1 MTEAHPMAETAGRPE
16 ARTLA
21 EAYAFVELS
30 LPPGEEWVDF
40 ARFTS
45 LHRSGDTYLLRFDGP
60 YQGRQHTIDVVVP
73 VPDASAWDESRLSYG
88 EGRSTL
94 IDAGQWC
101 LLELS
106 SAELARAGLAQLDGA
121 PPDDET
127 YRAIHGAW
135 DAARAAADEVA
146 KFLPAP
152 ADGSP
157 PSSVDGAPEDDV
169 VPATACWTTLGQRLR
184 ADRPELFRRARLDAA
199 RADYQRRL
207 ADFVTRYDLPDP
219 LTEPPGPVTRQDPPG
234 PVTRQ
239 DPPGPVTRQDSPGPA
254 GGLPAGSVPTVE
266 ATGSVP
272 AGAPAAEAVI
282 PVRTFAEAHLYLDLH
297 PCVCG
302 SALFPRGQLDVVRSD
317 DEELLVRYAGPCDG
331 CGRHREFAL
340 RLPQRP
346 GVPPESP
353 YQFSYPE
360 DGPSEAIDAGQ
371 WLGVA
376 EGYQMLLD
384 SLGIPAGSD
393 EPGERDERGERDEP
407 GADWSGPGSGAGD
420 EADPSWPVDQEEIVR
435 LLVGAASAIDEA
447 LRFLPPGG
455 AAVPAS
461 AIWTAGGREHH
472 QRRPDQFVRDRL
484 TADRDRHRRR
494 LAGFL
499 ARYGR

>member
-1 MTEAHPMAETAGRPE
+1 MTEMTEAHPMAETTGRPE

-73 VPDASAWDESRLSYG
+73 VPEAGAWDEPRLSYG

-106 SAELARAGLAQLDGA
+106 SAGLARAGLAQLDGA

-146 KFLPAP
+146 KFLPP
-152 ADGSP
+152 PDGSP
-157 PSSVDGAPEDDV
+157 PSSVAGPPEGDV
-169 VPATACWTTLGQRLR
+169 VSATACWTTLGQRLR

-219 LTEPPGPVTRQDPPG
+219 PAEPPGPVTRPDP
-234 PVTRQ
+234 
-239 DPPGPVTRQDSPGPA
+239 PGPA
-254 GGLPAGSVPTVE
+254 GGVPAGPVPTVE
-266 ATGSVP
+266 ATGPVP
-272 AGAPAAEAVI
+272 AGAPAAEAAI

-331 CGRHREFAL
+331 CGRHREFVL

-376 EGYQMLLD
+376 EGYQVLLD
-384 SLGIPAGSD
+384 SLGIPAGPD
-393 EPGERDERGERDEP
+393 DPGEQDEQGERDEP
-407 GADWSGPGSGAGD
+407 GADRSGLGSGARD
-420 EADPSWPVDQEEIVR
+420 EVDPSWPVHREEILR
-435 LLVGAASAIDEA
+435 LLVGSASALDEA
-447 LRFLPPGG
+447 LRFLPSGA
-455 AAVPAS
+455 AAVPGS

-484 TADRDRHRRR
+484 TAERDRHRRR